1 MKGIIACFLVSFIL
15 TVFFGIIL
23 LPLLK
28 KLKLKQSILGYVK
41 EHKQKEGTPT
51 MGGIIF
57 LFSSITSFFLTKKGE
72 NSLATLSIII
82 SVSFCIVGFLDDF
95 IKIKNSLN
103 LGLTSLQ
110 KILFQ
115 TAIAI
120 IASVFLYRNA
130 MTSIYIP
137 FTLKF
142 IDLGIISVF
151 LNFFI
156 FIATVNSV
164 NLLDG
169 LDGLC
174 SQTTFVYLL
183 LISVI
188 GFIEITYNANS
199 YSNILEYKN
208 LFLYAISV
216 SGALLGF
223 LIFNGH
229 KALVFM
235 GDTGS
240 LMLGGVVSTISIFS
254 ANQIYILII
263 GIIYV
268 LTALSV
274 IIQVLVYKKTKKR
287 VFLMSPIHHHFQ
299 MKGITENKIATIYS
313 LITLTIGLL
322 VIICIL

>member
-1 MKGIIACFLVSFIL
+1 MACFLISFLL
-15 TVFFGIIL
+15 TVLFGLIL

-28 KLKLKQSILGYVK
+28 RLKLKQSILGYVK

-57 LFSSITSFFLTKKGE
+57 LLSSTIAFFIFKKGE
-72 NSLATLSIII
+72 SSLAILSLIVM
-82 SVSFCIVGFLDDF
+82 VSFCIVGFLDDF
-95 IKIKNSLN
+95 IKIKYARN

-115 TAIAI
+115 TAISI
-120 IASVFLYRNA
+120 IISVFLYKNA

-142 IDLGIISVF
+142 LDLGILSVF

-156 FIATVNSV
+156 FVATVNSV
-164 NLLDG
+164 NLIDG

-174 SQTTFVYLL
+174 SQTTFMFLL
-183 LISVI
+183 VVSAI
-188 GFIEITYNANS
+188 GFIEITHNANS

-216 SGALLGF
+216 SASLLGF
-223 LIFNGH
+223 LVFNGH
-229 KALVFM
+229 KASVFM

-240 LMLGGVVSTISIFS
+240 LMLGGVISTVSIFS
-254 ANQIYILII
+254 ANQIYILIV
-263 GIIYV
+263 GITYV

-274 IIQVLVYKKTKKR
+274 IIQVLVYKRTKKR

-299 MKGITENKIATIYS
+299 MKGITENKIATVYS
-313 LITLTIGLL
+313 LITLCIGLF
-322 VIICIL
+322 VIICII

>member
-1 MKGIIACFLVSFIL
+1 MKSYAICFLISVLL
-15 TVFFGIIL
+15 TVIFGLIL

-41 EHKQKEGTPT
+41 EHKSKEGTPT

-57 LFSSITSFFLTKKGE
+57 LLSSTLAFLFVKRGE
-72 NSLATLSIII
+72 SSLATLSLII
-82 SVSFCIVGFLDDF
+82 SVSFCIVGFIDDF
-95 IKIKNSLN
+95 IKIKNSRN

-115 TAIAI
+115 TAIALI
-120 IASVFLYRNA
+120 SSVFLFKNA
-130 MTSIYIP
+130 NTLVYIP
-137 FTLKF
+137 YTLNF
-142 IDLGIISVF
+142 IDLGVISLF

-174 SQTTFVYLL
+174 SSTTFVYLL
-183 LISVI
+183 ALAVI
-188 GFIEITYNANS
+188 GVIELTFNGNS
-199 YSNILEYKN
+199 YANITEYKN
-208 LFLYAISV
+208 LFLYAVSV

-223 LIFNGH
+223 LVFNGF
-229 KALVFM
+229 KATVFM

-240 LMLGGVVSTISIFS
+240 LMLGGVVSTVSIFS
-254 ANQIYILII
+254 ANQFYILII
-263 GIIYV
+263 GVVYV
-268 LTALSV
+268 ITALSV
-274 IIQVLVYKKTKKR
+274 IIQVIVFKKTKKR

-299 MKGITENKIATIYS
+299 MKGLSENKIATVYS
-313 LITLTIGLL
+313 LITLLL
-322 VIICIL
+322 ALTVIISIL

>member
-1 MKGIIACFLVSFIL
+1 MKYYALSFLTSGIL
-15 TVFFGIIL
+15 TVVIGIIL

-41 EHKQKEGTPT
+41 EHKSKEGTPT
-51 MGGIIF
+51 MGGLIF
-57 LFSSITSFFLTKKGE
+57 LISSTASFLLFRKGE
-72 NSLATLSIII
+72 SFLSIISLVITI
-82 SVSFCIVGFLDDF
+82 SFGIVGFIDDY
-95 IKIKNSLN
+95 IKIKNSRN

-115 TAIAI
+115 IAIAV
-120 IASVFLYRNA
+120 IASVFLYKNA
-130 MTSIYIP
+130 ITSIFIP
-137 FTLKF
+137 FTLNF
-142 IDLGIISVF
+142 LDLKIFSVI
-151 LNFFI
+151 LNVFI

-164 NLLDG
+164 NLVDG

-174 SQTTFVYLL
+174 SSTTFVYLL
-183 LISVI
+183 SISII
-188 GFIEITYNANS
+188 GLIEITYNAN
-199 YSNILEYKN
+199 YYANITEYKN

-223 LIFNGH
+223 LVFNGY
-229 KALVFM
+229 KASVFM

-240 LMLGGVVSTISIFS
+240 LTLGGVVSTISIFS
-254 ANQIYILII
+254 ANQLYILII
-263 GIIYV
+263 GIVYA

-274 IIQVLVYKKTKKR
+274 IIQVLVFKKTKKR

-299 MKGITENKIATIYS
+299 MKGISENKIATVYS
-313 LITLTIGLL
+313 LITLSMALI

>member
-1 MKGIIACFLVSFIL
+1 MKNYVICFLLSGVL
-15 TVFFGIIL
+15 TVLVGLII

-28 KLKLKQSILGYVK
+28 KLKLKQSVLSYVK
-41 EHKQKEGTPT
+41 EHKQKDGTPT

-57 LFSSITSFFLTKKGE
+57 LLSSTIVFLFFKKGE
-72 NSLATLSIII
+72 SSLAIFSLIITI
-82 SVSFCIVGFLDDF
+82 SFCIVGFLDDF
-95 IKIKNSLN
+95 IKIKNSRN

-120 IASVFLYRNA
+120 ISSVFLYKNA
-130 MTSIYIP
+130 MTSVYIP

-142 IDLGIISVF
+142 LDLNLVSLF

-164 NLLDG
+164 NLIDG

-174 SQTTFVYLL
+174 SSTTFIYLL
-183 LISVI
+183 SLSII
-188 GFIEITYNANS
+188 GFIEITFNGNAYANVT
-199 YSNILEYKN
+199 EYKN

-216 SGALLGF
+216 SGALVGF
-223 LIFNGH
+223 LVFNTN

-254 ANQIYILII
+254 ANQFYILII
-263 GIIYV
+263 GITYV
-268 LTALSV
+268 LTSLSV
-274 IIQVLVYKKTKKR
+274 IIQVAVYKKTKKR
-287 VFLMSPIHHHFQ
+287 VFLMSPFHHHLQ
-299 MKGITENKIATIYS
+299 MKGITENKISLLYS
-313 LITLTIGLL
+313 LITLFMALTVLIS
-322 VIICIL
+322 IL

>member
-1 MKGIIACFLVSFIL
+1 MKSIVSCFLISVVL
-15 TVFFGIIL
+15 TVFFGLIL

-41 EHKQKEGTPT
+41 EHKQKEGTPS

-57 LFSSITSFFLTKKGE
+57 LLSSTISFLLIKKGE
-72 NSLATLSIII
+72 SSLATLSLIITI
-82 SVSFCIVGFLDDF
+82 SFCIVGFLDDF
-95 IKIKNSLN
+95 IKIKNSRN

-120 IASVFLYRNA
+120 ISSVFLYKNA

-142 IDLGIISVF
+142 FDLGFASIF

-164 NLLDG
+164 NLIDG

-183 LISVI
+183 LISII

-199 YSNILEYKN
+199 YSNITEYKN
-208 LFLYAISV
+208 LFTYAVSV
-216 SGALLGF
+216 GGALLGF
-223 LIFNGH
+223 LVFNGH
-229 KALVFM
+229 KASVFM

-240 LMLGGVVSTISIFS
+240 LMLGGVVSTVSIFS
-254 ANQIYILII
+254 ANQIYILIV
-263 GIIYV
+263 GIMYV
-268 LTALSV
+268 ITALSV

-287 VFLMSPIHHHFQ
+287 VFLMSPLHHHFQ
-299 MKGITENKIATIYS
+299 MKGITENKIATVYS
-313 LITLTIGLL
+313 LVTLSLGLI
-322 VIICIL
+322 VIICII